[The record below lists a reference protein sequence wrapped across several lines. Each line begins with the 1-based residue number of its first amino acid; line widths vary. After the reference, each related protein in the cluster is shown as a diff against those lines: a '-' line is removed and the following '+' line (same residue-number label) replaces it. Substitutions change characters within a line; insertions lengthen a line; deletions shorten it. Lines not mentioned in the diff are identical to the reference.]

1 MVLPGPLNPHG
12 RAKPLTPRDEFDA
25 IVLTLVATLTAR
37 WPAELAEVEFATED
51 LPPPPEDGADSSV
64 AFSCLVR
71 SNGRAPARVIVFRR
85 PVELRAKTRL
95 ERLALV
101 NEVLIEHVADLL
113 GREPHEL

>member
-1 MVLPGPLNPHG
+1 MVLPGPLNPNG
-12 RAKPLTPRDEFDA
+12 RAKPLTPRDEFDDL
-25 IVLTLVATLTAR
+25 VSTLVATLTAR

-51 LPPPPEDGADSSV
+51 LPPPPEDGADISV

-71 SNGRAPARVIVFRR
+71 SNGRAQARIIVFRR